1 MVVAT
6 NAKYELERTRNESLK
21 PSIREPS
28 GIFCII
34 PGSRFTYNPYQ
45 KISPK
50 YTFPLWILA
59 VEFEHFT
66 EIIEQFTL
74 RSLFHPGHFYSTT
87 PVY

>member
-1 MVVAT
+1 MSMVVAT

-34 PGSRFTYNPYQ
+34 PDSRFTYNLYQ

-50 YTFPLWILA
+50 YTFPLWTLA

-66 EIIEQFTL
+66 EKKEK
-74 RSLFHPGHFYSTT
+74 
-87 PVY
+87 